1 MPVSRR
7 FAYRGVHLLVIPQ
20 PDGSI
25 ACIPEWMTHEQAA
38 HFKLLEPSFSL
49 DNLRSMR
56 VEIDVLLAFLSSE
69 STGDKDGHETQT
81 RRFRRLA
88 TGTVR
93 PRKAED
99 RANGAQTQQ
108 LAKLVEALLVE
119 IAVALATGEAGNE
132 QDNH

>member
-1 MPVSRR
+1 
-7 FAYRGVHLLVIPQ
+7 VIPQ
-20 PDGSI
+20 PDGSV

-38 HFKLLEPSFSL
+38 HFKLLAEPSFSL

-81 RRFRRLA
+81 GRFRRPA
-88 TGTVR
+88 TRTVR